1 MAFSFVRQRQ
11 LVAALCALITLIAVP
26 ASAQQITYY
35 NFNIPASAS
44 PAQYSYACSASNP
57 ASNPLFCFDY
67 AGAYFSTQGAS
78 PAPLFIQDP
87 ASSGVYATQMTYQV
101 QNQATSMWFS
111 IPQKVAEGFNVWF
124 QFKITPSSSSGYT
137 ADGLAFVIQNAQGG
151 GTDVTGSC
159 SETGSGATVVGGAGG
174 CIGYGGIDNSLALEF
189 DTFYNSGF
197 GDPGALSS
205 PSYFTYNDNHMALQ
219 DCGAGSANSPDHS
232 DCQVSL
238 NGVGTLTPNPKSS
251 SSGNVVTLADG
262 NVHDVVIVYNGPL
275 DTPANTLSVYLDPQY
290 NTGTH
295 TPVTGSV
302 PVFTGSFDVTQA
314 INLLNSG
321 SANDSAYV
329 GFTSGTGD
337 DFETHEVMDW
347 TFTPHTTV
355 SEQQPLNPPGTPT
368 TFNFGT
374 HTYSVTYPSDAQT
387 DGISM
392 GVIASTISPTAFSN
406 LIGIGPTQYTGS
418 ACQVY
423 DDTGGNCIIYSVYCF
438 QTGSPSSA
446 VPCPAAQNPPP
457 TDCSNPN
464 STDCINVV
472 SSYDNSVQPT
482 SPGFLKGDPLYSP
495 VTSINEQGSTA
506 TITCMGEC
514 ASQVGESI
522 TVLDV
527 NGIPIPGLTNV
538 TVTMAN
544 STTPNEITISTP
556 NGPTGTVNGGFL
568 TSSNVEDIF
577 QSYEPGSLDGSTTGK
592 IPSYSDLAVTAVT
605 MIGSQTQLSAPNNNS
620 ATENVAET
628 LTATV
633 TAPTNGGPNNLL
645 VLLPAGSPGNTL
657 GGTVSFTDNNGA
669 VANCQNLPLTAV
681 VVDSVTTYQA
691 QCSYTPTATGPD
703 SITASYSGD
712 SYHQLS
718 SAVQTLNV
726 NPQTAQVTVATSPA
740 GLTYA
745 VNGVQFSAAQTLTW
759 NVGTNYTLY
768 APPTQTLSSTPN
780 TQYVFAD
787 WSNGISE
794 TTTATDVVPA
804 PSTAT
809 SYTAAFNTQYLLD
822 ATASPAAGGTV
833 AVQNGGNDQ
842 YYAASSR
849 QVLIATPNPGYS
861 FSAWTGSSD
870 ISSPSASSTSITMN
884 APELV
889 TANFSAVPVATIS
902 PTSINLGTLYL
913 GSIVTR
919 TITVTDTGAASMTI
933 SDPLIAIVP
942 GANGDLS
949 EFITINFCPKTLAAG
964 KSCIMT
970 VTFIAGPFYGTQ
982 DATLAITDNAA
993 GSPQTVALSATVI
1006 NPQASFSPA
1015 SLSFGTEKMGT
1026 ATVSKPIALSNP
1038 GGTTLSISSIAI
1050 AGADPSDYSI
1060 TSNNCTSSLIAG
1072 KSCTID
1078 VAFKPTAKG
1087 TRTASLVVVDNTQ
1100 TGTQS
1105 ATLTG
1110 TGD

>member
-1 MAFSFVRQRQ
+1 MAFSVLRQRP
-11 LVAALCALITLIAVP
+11 LVAALCALFALIAIP
-26 ASAQQITYY
+26 TSAQQITYY
-35 NFNIPASAS
+35 NFNVPATAS
-44 PAQYSYACSASNP
+44 PAQYSYACSAASP
-57 ASNPLFCFDY
+57 ASNPFFCFDY
-67 AGAYFSTQGAS
+67 AGGYFSTQGAS

-87 ASSGVYATQMTYQV
+87 ASSGVYATQMTYPAGS
-101 QNQATSMWFS
+101 QATSMWFS

-124 QFKITPSSSSGYT
+124 QLKITPTGNSGNT

-189 DTFYNSGF
+189 DTFYNSNF
-197 GDPGALSS
+197 GDPDALST
-205 PSYFTYNDNHMALQ
+205 PSFFTYNDNHMALQ
-219 DCGAGSANSPDHS
+219 DCGAGVANSPDHNA
-232 DCQVSL
+232 CQISL

-275 DTPANTLSVYLDPQY
+275 DTPANTFSVYLDPQY

-295 TPVTGSV
+295 TPIAGSV
-302 PVFTGSFDVTQA
+302 PVFTGSFDITQA

-329 GFTSGTGD
+329 GFTSGTGA
-337 DFETHEVMDW
+337 DFETHEIMDW

-374 HTYSVTYPSDAQT
+374 HTYSVNYPSGGQT

-392 GVIASTISPTAFSN
+392 GVIASTISPLAFSN
-406 LIGIGPTQYTGS
+406 LIGVGPTQYSGS

-423 DDTGGNCIIYSVYCF
+423 DDTGGNCIIYSVYCY
-438 QTGSPSSA
+438 QTGSPSSV

-457 TDCSNPN
+457 TDCSNP
-464 STDCINVV
+464 SATDCIDVMSN
-472 SSYDNSVQPT
+472 YDNSVQPT

-495 VTSINEQGSTA
+495 VASINEQGITA

-514 ASQVGESI
+514 ASQVGETI

-527 NGIPIPGLTNV
+527 NNNPLPGLTNV
-538 TVTMAN
+538 TVTTAN
-544 STTPNEITISTP
+544 STTPNVITVSTP

-568 TSSNVEDIF
+568 TSNNVQDIF

-592 IPSYSDLAVTAVT
+592 IPSYSDFSVTAVT
-605 MIGSQTQLSAPNNNS
+605 VIGSQVQLSAPNNNG
-620 ATENVAET
+620 ATENEAET

-633 TAPTNGGPNNLL
+633 SAPANGGPNNLL
-645 VLLPAGSPGNTL
+645 LLLPAGSPGDTL

-681 VVDSVTTYQA
+681 VTDGTTTYQA
-691 QCSYTPTATGPD
+691 QCSYTPTAIGPD
-703 SITASYSGD
+703 SINAYYSGD
-712 SYHQLS
+712 SYHQPS
-718 SAVQTLNV
+718 SAEQTLNV
-726 NPQTAQVTVATSPA
+726 SPQTAQVTVGTSPA
-740 GLTYA
+740 GLSYA
-745 VNGVQFSAAQTLTW
+745 VNGVQSNAAQTLTW
-759 NVGTNYTLY
+759 NVGTNYTLF
-768 APPTQTLSSTPN
+768 APSVQTLPSTPN
-780 TQYVFAD
+780 TQYVFSY
-787 WSNGISE
+787 WSNGVSQ

-804 PSTAT
+804 PSTTA
-809 SYTAAFNTQYLLD
+809 SYTAYFGTQYLLD
-822 ATASPAAGGTV
+822 ATASPVAGGTV
-833 AVQNGGNDQ
+833 AIQNGGNNQ
-842 YYAASSR
+842 YYPASSK
-849 QVLIATPNPGYS
+849 QTLIATANPGYI
-861 FSAWTGSSD
+861 FSSWTGSSD
-870 ISSPSASSTSITMN
+870 ISSPSASATTITMN

-889 TANFSAVPVATIS
+889 TANFTAVPVASIS

-913 GSIVTR
+913 GSIVTK
-919 TITVTDTGAASMTI
+919 TITITNTGAASMTI

-942 GANGDLS
+942 GANGNLS
-949 EFITINFCPKTLAAG
+949 EFITINLCPKTLAVG

-982 DATLAITDNAA
+982 NATLSINDNVP
-993 GSPQTVALSATVI
+993 GSPQTIPLSATVI
-1006 NPQASFSPA
+1006 DPQASFSPA
-1015 SLSFGTEKMGT
+1015 SVSFGTEKVGT
-1026 ATVSKPIALSNP
+1026 ATASKPITLSNP
-1038 GGTTLSISSIAI
+1038 GGTTLSIDSIAI
-1050 AGADPSDYSI
+1050 AGTDPGDYSI
-1060 TSNNCTSSLIAG
+1060 TSNTCTSSLTAG
-1072 KSCTID
+1072 KSCTIS

-1087 TRTASLVVVDNTQ
+1087 ARTASLVVIDNTQ
-1100 TGTQS
+1100 SGTQN
-1105 ATLTG
+1105 AALTG